1 MSGARSEPPLTHE
14 GRQSPA
20 LEQDGLE
27 LEGDGEHS
35 DDDVGQRE
43 VGDVPA
49 DSDDCDDSDDGV
61 EDVHV
66 GDGAQPPEDDDVH
79 DETVPDDGDDGGDHV
94 QGDEEHRQDHREL
107 VQRLLITETFPFV
120 DLDIYTRYIPVKF
133 CRVITHH
140 EGFSI
145 HVDHRH

>member
-1 MSGARSEPPLTHE
+1 MLFSGGHSDPPLAHE

-49 DSDDCDDSDDGV
+49 DSDDCDDSDDDV

-79 DETVPDDGDDGGDHV
+79 DEAVPDDGDDGGDHV
-94 QGDEEHRQDHREL
+94 QRDEEHRQDHREL
-107 VQRLLITETFPFV
+107 VQRLLVTATVRFLFQ
-120 DLDIYTRYIPVKF
+120 IYFHFLFT
-133 CRVITHH
+133 
-140 EGFSI
+140 
-145 HVDHRH
+145 